1 MANTFGGGSSVGAR
15 PASRVGAALTLA
27 LALIF
32 ASAQQAGAAPVV
44 TAAGT
49 VPAAASVP
57 LMPLTATALR
67 SFDTQMIDLVNQ
79 ARVAAGVPRV
89 AEATGLTQLSVWWSA
104 QMDSGAT
111 GYQLQHNPNA
121 WTMVLTYGAANRT
134 AWGENVASSSSTG
147 SSAQDIFS
155 AYMNSPGHRANILST
170 KYRYIGMGTVGGAH
184 GLYNTTEFTDAVQ
197 PGQAVSTAVPVP
209 VPTPTPAPAT
219 ISNGDFITDTTTHA
233 VYRVAGGAPVYISSW
248 TPFGGAR
255 TTKAISHDRVVAM
268 PRYPAAG
275 TFLRAAGGTGAVY
288 RVAGGAPVYVS
299 SWAPFGGAK
308 AVVDIDPA
316 AVSNGGGTGYWIH
329 LRAQPADGTLVR
341 TPGSGAIYRMAGGA
355 PLYVA
360 TWAGIGGAQPTVDL
374 DPAAVAHGGQSGYWS
389 HLRWYPS
396 TTTYV
401 MPYGSPAVYQ
411 VVDGVATHLTSWSL
425 VGGVKPT
432 TVIHPL
438 ALSSAGGS
446 GYYSHLKN

>member
-1 MANTFGGGSSVGAR
+1 MA
-15 PASRVGAALTLA
+15 AAVALA
-27 LALIF
+27 LAVVF
-32 ASAQQAGAAPVV
+32 ASAQQAVAAPVA
-44 TAAGT
+44 AAGIA
-49 VPAAASVP
+49 PAAAPMP
-57 LMPLTATALR
+57 LMPLMPQTATVMR

-79 ARVAAGVPRV
+79 ARVSAGVPRV
-89 AEATGLTQLSVWWSA
+89 AEATGLTKLSVWWSA

-121 WTMVLTYGAANRT
+121 WTMLLTYGAANRT

-170 KYRYIGMGTVGGAH
+170 KYRYVGMGTVGGAH
-184 GLYNTTEFTDAVQ
+184 GLYNTTEFTDAVEA
-197 PGQAVSTAVPVP
+197 GQVVSTPTP
-209 VPTPTPAPAT
+209 TPTPTPAPAPAPAPAPVPAT
-219 ISNGDFITDTTTHA
+219 INNGDFITDTTTHA

-248 TPFGGAR
+248 TPFGGAKA
-255 TTKAISHDRVVAM
+255 TKAISHDRVVAM

-275 TFLRAAGGTGAVY
+275 TFLRAAGGTGTVY

-299 SWAPFGGAK
+299 SWAPFGGTK

-355 PLYVA
+355 PIYVA
-360 TWAGIGGAQPTVDL
+360 TWAGIGGMQPTVEI
-374 DPAAVAHGGQSGYWS
+374 DPAAVAHGGQSGFWS

-401 MPYGSPAVYQ
+401 KPYGSPAVYK
-411 VVDGVATHLTSWSL
+411 VVDGVPTHLTSWTL

-432 TVIHPL
+432 TIIHPL
-438 ALSSAGGS
+438 ALSLAGGS
-446 GYYSHLKN
+446 GYYSHLKK